1 MTKFCPF
8 MSINPTIIEKKMPF
22 EKTVPCLENCAL
34 YFKGHCS
41 INVLA
46 QTQYEEYMKKYGATE
61 KVPADDCQQ

>member
-8 MSINPTIIEKKMPF
+8 MSTNPTIIEKKVPL

-34 YFKGHCS
+34 YCEGFCS

-46 QTQYEEYMKKYGATE
+46 QKAISDFKKEKKEKSATE
-61 KVPADDCQQ
+61 